1 MKTWIKQPA
10 ATWTGNSLNA
20 ADGVV
25 VEDDKIVELVDGQP
39 SVHCDAVFDAANC
52 VLLPG
57 LINCHHH
64 FYQTLTRALPGALN
78 KELFPWL
85 QSLYPVWANLN
96 DELVEISTRT
106 ALAELMLS
114 GCTTASDHHYVFP
127 AAAQRAIDQQVMVAS
142 ELGMRVI
149 LTRGSMSLSEKDG
162 GLPPDTVVQD
172 QETILLESERLI
184 NAYHDPSTGAMIQ
197 IALAPC
203 SPFSVTP
210 ELMQESARLARRQ
223 GVMLHTHLAET
234 EDENS
239 FCLETFGRRPL
250 DYLEEVEWLADD
262 VWLAH
267 GIHFDNAEIER
278 LGQSGVAICHCP
290 SSNMMLASG
299 SCRVNELKSASV
311 AIGLGVDGSASND
324 VSNMMQE
331 VRQAFLLQ
339 RLQYGSAAFSH
350 DDALHLAT
358 TGGARLFGRSD
369 IGQIAPGYQA
379 DLALFSLDDLQ
390 FAGSG
395 DPIAALVLCGA
406 HRAEAVMVNGQW
418 TVKDQTLL
426 SHDLDQ
432 LIERQQAAAVRL
444 MT

>member
-10 ATWTGNSLNA
+10 ATWTGNSQSA
-20 ADGVV
+20 PDGVV
-25 VEDDKIVELVDGQP
+25 VEDDKIIELVHGDP
-39 SVHCDAVFDAANC
+39 ATDCDDIVDASNC
-52 VLLPG
+52 VLIPG

-85 QSLYPVWANLN
+85 QSLYPVWANLD

-127 AAAQRAIDQQVMVAS
+127 AAAQTAVDRQVEVAT
-142 ELGMRVI
+142 ELGMRVV

-162 GLPPDTVVQD
+162 GLPPDSVVQD
-172 QETILLESERLI
+172 QETILIESERLI
-184 NAYHDPSTGAMIQ
+184 EQYHDASAGAMVQ

-210 ELMQESARLARRQ
+210 ELMRESAALARKH
-223 GVMLHTHLAET
+223 GAMLHTHLAET
-234 EDENS
+234 EDENA

-250 DYLEEVEWLADD
+250 DYLEDVGWLADD

-267 GIHFDNAEIER
+267 GIHFDDAEIER
-278 LGQSGVAICHCP
+278 LGQNGVAICHCP

-299 SCRVNELKSASV
+299 SCRVNELATASV
-311 AIGLGVDGSASND
+311 AVGLGVDGSASND

-339 RLQYGSAAFSH
+339 RLQYGSASFGH
-350 DDALHLAT
+350 ENALRLAT
-358 TGGARLFGRSD
+358 TGGASLFRRND

-379 DLALFSLDDLQ
+379 DLALFSLDELQ

-406 HRAEAVMVNGQW
+406 HQAEAVMVNGHW
-418 TVKDQTLL
+418 TVKAGELVGY
-426 SHDLDQ
+426 DLGQ
-432 LIERQQAAAVRL
+432 LISQQRAAAVRL
-444 MT
+444 TA